1 MDDLRAIS
9 SNEFPTDV
17 SARTTNSRL
26 SWLIVSC
33 QQHSI
38 ILFGYIG
45 NKLERKK
52 KKERGGE
59 GGRGGEAL
67 RILKNQRER
76 EGETSH
82 YGKGSVS
89 LQIIKDGHNY
99 RGNVIFNG
107 FQQNTYVRE
116 TSPRTRGRSRF
127 PVVERSRMRCYTR
140 SRPSF

>member
-52 KKERGGE
+52 KKERGG
-59 GGRGGEAL
+59 RGGGEGRRSAFS
-67 RILKNQRER
+67 RTRER

-99 RGNVIFNG
+99 HGNVIFNG

>member
-26 SWLIVSC
+26 SWLIVSY

-52 KKERGGE
+52 KKERGG
-59 GGRGGEAL
+59 RGGGEGRRSAFS
-67 RILKNQRER
+67 RTRER
-76 EGETSH
+76 GRERPRIMGRE
-82 YGKGSVS
+82 V
-89 LQIIKDGHNY
+89 Y
-99 RGNVIFNG
+99 R
-107 FQQNTYVRE
+107 YKL
-116 TSPRTRGRSRF
+116 
-127 PVVERSRMRCYTR
+127 
-140 SRPSF
+140 

>member
-59 GGRGGEAL
+59 GGRGGGAPHSQEP
-67 RILKNQRER
+67 ER
-76 EGETSH
+76 EGRERPRIM
-82 YGKGSVS
+82 GREV
-89 LQIIKDGHNY
+89 Y
-99 RGNVIFNG
+99 R
-107 FQQNTYVRE
+107 YKL
-116 TSPRTRGRSRF
+116 
-127 PVVERSRMRCYTR
+127 
-140 SRPSF
+140 

>member
-33 QQHSI
+33 QQYSI

-52 KKERGGE
+52 KKERGGGGE
-59 GGRGGEAL
+59 GRGGEAL
-67 RILKNQRER
+67 RILKNQREGGR
-76 EGETSH
+76 DLALWEGKCIATN
-82 YGKGSVS
+82 YKGRTQ
-89 LQIIKDGHNY
+89 LPRQRN
-99 RGNVIFNG
+99 
-107 FQQNTYVRE
+107 FQRVPTKYVR
-116 TSPRTRGRSRF
+116 S
-127 PVVERSRMRCYTR
+127 
-140 SRPSF
+140 

>member
-52 KKERGGE
+52 KKEM
-59 GGRGGEAL
+59 GGRGEGRGSAPHSQEPE
-67 RILKNQRER
+67 RGRER
-76 EGETSH
+76 PRIMGRE
-82 YGKGSVS
+82 V
-89 LQIIKDGHNY
+89 Y
-99 RGNVIFNG
+99 R
-107 FQQNTYVRE
+107 YKL
-116 TSPRTRGRSRF
+116 
-127 PVVERSRMRCYTR
+127 
-140 SRPSF
+140 